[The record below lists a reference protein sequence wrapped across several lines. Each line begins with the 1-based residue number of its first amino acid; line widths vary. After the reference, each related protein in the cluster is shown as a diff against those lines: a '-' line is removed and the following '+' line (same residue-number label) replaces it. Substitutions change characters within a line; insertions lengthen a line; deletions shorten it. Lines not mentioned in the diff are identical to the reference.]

1 MFHKDDGMP
10 NTRAPHIEDD
20 GYEVRGSGGLTR
32 FLGGLAAFSAGVFI
46 CGACSSYSSTDAS
59 FNMAVARV
67 RDPATGLV
75 SEAVPG
81 NMFGHVGSYFGDLMM
96 QGFGWTAILLG
107 FALMVGG
114 VRRAFGIGQ
123 RDPSAGIWAFAAIL
137 FAACCLAEW
146 PTPRA
151 WDMSAGLGGVVG
163 EVMLAI
169 TSTPFAALKIP
180 EPHVWASAMAGLLAI
195 LFAAMA
201 MGLGAS
207 DATSLWRSLTR
218 KPERAPEPLY
228 ASERPIIAGVPALA
242 SRPAPA
248 SGLAGG
254 ALMGGVMKLLG
265 RKPQEVIEPI
275 VYTEE
280 DGFDA
285 GEQGFFN
292 AVENSETQNR
302 QRPIVPRVL
311 ESRPVP
317 DAPAPAT
324 PAPRPITRP
333 AAQPN
338 AGQTSTAQHQQP
350 AGQNAPPA
358 ARPSQSARVRDP
370 NTAIPPIELLDV
382 PPPRRSEVDE
392 SRLLEMADRLGEV
405 LTEFG
410 VKGRIT
416 EVRPGPVVTL
426 FELEPAAGVRSS
438 KVIALAEDIARA
450 MSATS
455 ARVAVIPGR
464 NAIGIELPNP
474 NRETVYLRDLL
485 NANEFSRSRAA
496 LPLALGESIEGQP
509 MIGDLGKMPHLLIA
523 GTTGSGKSV
532 GINAMILSLMF
543 KLPPEKCRFI
553 MIDPKMLELS
563 IYEGI
568 PHLLSPVVTDP
579 QKAVLALKWVVREM
593 ESRYEIMSKMGVR
606 NLAGFNQKAEEAAA
620 RGEHLTRQVQT
631 GWNKETGEAIWENE
645 AMKPEPMPHIV
656 VIIDE
661 MADLMLVAGKDIES
675 AVQRI
680 AQMARAAGIH
690 LITATQRPS
699 VDVITGTIKA
709 NFPTRISYM
718 VTTKIDS
725 RTILG
730 EQGAEQLLGM
740 GDLLWMQ
747 SGGKI
752 SRVHG
757 PFVKDEEVER
767 VVSWLKDQG
776 TPQYVE
782 GITDEIEEEASVA
795 DAAFGTSSG
804 DPEEDM
810 YRDAVAAVI
819 REKRPTTSY
828 VQRVLRVGYNRAAS
842 MIERMERDGI
852 ISAADHAGKRQILAR
867 DSRSSSSSSDEEA
880 A

>member
-1 MFHKDDGMP
+1 MFHKDNGMP
-10 NTRAPHIEDD
+10 NPRAPHLEDD
-20 GYEVRGSGGLTR
+20 GYEARGSGAFTR
-32 FLGGLAAFSAGVFI
+32 FLSGLAAFSAGVFI

-67 RDPATGLV
+67 RDPATNLV
-75 SEAVPG
+75 TEVAPG
-81 NMFGHVGSYFGDLMM
+81 NMFGHVGAAFGDLMM
-96 QGFGWTAILLG
+96 QGFGWCAILIG

-114 VRRAFGIGQ
+114 VRRAFNIGQ
-123 RDPSAGIWAFAAIL
+123 RDPAAWIWALSAIL

-151 WDMSAGLGGVVG
+151 WDMSAGLGGVAG
-163 EVMLAI
+163 EVMLAVI
-169 TSTPFAALKIP
+169 STPFAALQIP
-180 EPHVWASAMAGLLAI
+180 EAQVWASALGGLLAI

-218 KPERAPEPLY
+218 KPERYQPEPAYAPE
-228 ASERPIIAGVPALA
+228 RPNIAGVPSLP
-242 SRPAPA
+242 SRPA
-248 SGLAGG
+248 SNGG
-254 ALMGGVMKLLG
+254 LMGNVLKMLG
-265 RKPQEVIEPI
+265 HKPQEVIEPI

-280 DGFDA
+280 DGFDS

-317 DAPAPAT
+317 DAAAAPAA
-324 PAPRPITRP
+324 PAPRQVTRP
-333 AAQPN
+333 AAQQSSVRPV
-338 AGQTSTAQHQQP
+338 Q
-350 AGQNAPPA
+350 PPA
-358 ARPSQSARVRDP
+358 AQSARVRDP
-370 NTAIPPIELLDV
+370 NTAIPPIDLLDV

-392 SRLLEMADRLGEV
+392 ARLLEMADRLGEV

-474 NRETVYLRDLL
+474 TRETVYLRDLL
-485 NANEFSRSRAA
+485 NANEFTRSRAA

-568 PHLLSPVVTDP
+568 PHLLAPVVTDP

-606 NLAGFNQKAEEAAA
+606 NIAGFNQKAEEAAA

-661 MADLMLVAGKDIES
+661 MADLMLVAGKDIEG

-752 SRVHG
+752 TRVHG

-782 GITDEIEEEASVA
+782 GITDEVEEEASVA

-828 VQRVLRVGYNRAAS
+828 VQRVLRIGYNRAAS
-842 MIERMERDGI
+842 MIERMEREGV
-852 ISAADHAGKRQILAR
+852 ISSADHAGKRQILTR
-867 DSRSSSSSSDEEA
+867 DQRGGGSSDEEA